1 LLYFGDKSMRQK
13 LILLGLLS
21 VITLIVTSG
30 FNIQNAYSQNTH
42 RGRIQAQGANPKVEV
57 SQAWTQ
63 ATPLTAVDGLTKL
76 DTVWNSLTAT
86 QQKERVQ
93 AYTSARSFI
102 QSAAKSGGVSSS
114 VSKTF
119 QDPQRKDSTA
129 RIDIEVIAG
138 TAFTP

>member
-1 LLYFGDKSMRQK
+1 MHRK

-21 VITLIVTSG
+21 VIAFMTVMG
-30 FNIQNAYSQNTH
+30 FNIGSASSQNTH
-42 RGRIQAQGANPKVEV
+42 RGRIQAQGSNPKVEV

-63 ATPLTAVDGLTKL
+63 ATPLKASDGLAKL
-76 DTVWNSLTAT
+76 DTVWNSLTAS
-86 QQKERVQ
+86 QQKERAQ
-93 AYTSARSFI
+93 AYTSARNFI
-102 QSAAKSGGVSSS
+102 QSAAKSGGVSGS

-138 TAFTP
+138 TAFIP